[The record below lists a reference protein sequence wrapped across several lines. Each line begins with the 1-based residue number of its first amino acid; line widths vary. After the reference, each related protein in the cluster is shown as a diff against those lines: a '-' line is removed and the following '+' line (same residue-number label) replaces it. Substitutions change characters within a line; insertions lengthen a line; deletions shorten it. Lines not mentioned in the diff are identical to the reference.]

1 MSTTE
6 KRAVKFLQS
15 WRGYS
20 AGEIAGFDENVA
32 VQLVKSKVAEEYS
45 AEGEKA
51 STPQNPAKPPAQ
63 RQPASTKRGSGKADT
78 PAPAPAPGEGGTPGG
93 SADAGAGPADTS
105 NPAGADGSQT
115 DTTAAAAGTG
125 GSSDNDDR
133 P

>member
-6 KRAVKFLQS
+6 KRAVKFLQA

-51 STPQNPAKPPAQ
+51 SATQNPAKAPAQ
-63 RQPASTKRGSGKADT
+63 RAPAASKRGSGKADT
-78 PAPAPAPGEGGTPGG
+78 PAPAPGEGGTPGG

-105 NPAGADGSQT
+105 NPAGAEGSQAAA
-115 DTTAAAAGTG
+115 DAAAAGTG
-125 GSSDNDDR
+125 GSADNDDR